1 MISRGKFRQ
10 ERGSTSELVIQ
21 RLIKVAT
28 QANTSSEVNNFYLNS
43 LLVSMVNRVSRSGTM
58 KYQCENADVSNKK
71 WLLT

>member
-21 RLIKVAT
+21 RLIKVTT

-58 KYQCENADVSNKK
+58 YQISM
-71 WLLT
+71 